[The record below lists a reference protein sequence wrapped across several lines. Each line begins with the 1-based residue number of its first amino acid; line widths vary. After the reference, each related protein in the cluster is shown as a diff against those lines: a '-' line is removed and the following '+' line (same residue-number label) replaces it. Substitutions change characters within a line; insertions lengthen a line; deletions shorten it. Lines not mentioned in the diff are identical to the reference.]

1 MRTAGR
7 QSRVRLRVRTARHG
21 TRESLGALVIA
32 LAVPFLFVEEG
43 RFSTYSLDVGSTT
56 VDLGP
61 SDAAVVAIL
70 LAAVIAGIRADA
82 ARLNAARILWVPG
95 IALIL
100 WLAFE
105 TFRPVS
111 IDDARF
117 DDHLADY
124 VEFVAYALLAI
135 AVPLLV
141 RRAQDLTLVV
151 ASFVLW
157 SLVASAV
164 AFAQFFGVDVFDAWP
179 PGWRQPSFLGH
190 SDLAALSGIA
200 IGVAVA
206 GILCTRRRIPAPM
219 LFPVALGAGAVGLV
233 LAGSLAAVMGF
244 AVGVL
249 LITFA
254 AHSRFA
260 PSGRRL
266 LGVVALLA
274 VVLVGVSAIRAD
286 ALEPVGELTGLGE
299 DRPVPDVQTYSES
312 SALAYIGWRVF
323 QDNPILGVGWQRS
336 GRADVFEQYLAD
348 ARARFPDEAEALPS
362 AEQERGVQSLYVQM
376 LADAGVIGLALLLAV
391 GLGGLVLG
399 WRTAAYASSPWA
411 AGAGLAVI
419 CALLTVMGEWA
430 VVGIVPGIPID
441 AATCLLLG
449 LAAAGAATVEEE
461 TGG

>member
-1 MRTAGR
+1 MRT
-7 QSRVRLRVRTARHG
+7 LRPG

-32 LAVPFLFVEEG
+32 LAVPFLFIGED
-43 RFSTYSLDVGSTT
+43 RISTYSLEIGSAS
-56 VDLGP
+56 VDLGL
-61 SDAAVVAIL
+61 SDVAVVAIL
-70 LAAVIAGIRADA
+70 IAAIVAGIRGGA

-95 IALIL
+95 IALVL

-117 DDHLADY
+117 DDHFASY
-124 VEFVAYALLAI
+124 VEFVAYAFLAL

-141 RRAQDLTLVV
+141 RRAQDLTLIV
-151 ASFVLW
+151 ASIVLW

-164 AFAQFFGVDVFDAWP
+164 AFVQFFGVDVFDAWP

-206 GILCTRRRIPAPM
+206 GILCTRRRIPAPT
-219 LFPVALGAGAVGLV
+219 LFPIALCAGAVGLV
-233 LAGSLAAVMGF
+233 LAGSLAAVAGF

-249 LITFA
+249 LVTFA
-254 AHSRFA
+254 ARSRFA

-266 LGVVALLA
+266 LGVVVVLA
-274 VVLVGVSAIRAD
+274 AVLVGVSAIRAD
-286 ALEPVGELTGLGE
+286 ALEPVGELTGLGD
-299 DRPVPDVQTYSES
+299 DRPTQVVQTYSES
-312 SALAYIGWRVF
+312 SVLVYIGLRVF

-336 GRADVFEQYLAD
+336 GRADVFEEYLED
-348 ARARFPDEAEALPS
+348 ARARFPDEADEAFPS
-362 AEQERGVQSLYVQM
+362 AERELGVQSLYAQM
-376 LADAGVIGLALLLAV
+376 LADAGVIGLALLLAI
-391 GLGGLVLG
+391 GLGALVLG

-411 AGAGLAVI
+411 AGAGLAVM
-419 CALLTVMGEWA
+419 CALLTVAGEWA

>member
-1 MRTAGR
+1 MRTPR
-7 QSRVRLRVRTARHG
+7 PG
-21 TRESLGALVIA
+21 TRESLGALVLA
-32 LAVPFLFVEEG
+32 LAVPFLFVGED
-43 RFSTYSLDVGSTT
+43 RFRTYSLDVGSTT

-70 LAAVIAGIRADA
+70 LAAVIAGIRVGW

-95 IALIL
+95 IALVL

-111 IDDARF
+111 IDDAHF

-124 VEFVAYALLAI
+124 IEFVAYALLAV

-141 RRAQDLTLVV
+141 RRTQDLTLVI

-164 AFAQFFGVDVFDAWP
+164 AFAQFFGVDIFDPWP
-179 PGWRQPSFLGH
+179 PGWRQPSFLAH

-219 LFPVALGAGAVGLV
+219 LFPVALVAGAVGLV
-233 LAGSLAAVMGF
+233 LAGSIAAVAGF
-244 AVGVL
+244 TVGVL
-249 LITFA
+249 LVTFA
-254 AHSRFA
+254 ARSRFA

-286 ALEPVGELTGLGE
+286 ALEPIGELTGLGE
-299 DRPVPDVQTYSES
+299 DRPTPDAQTHSEKS
-312 SALAYIGWRVF
+312 VLAYIGLRVF
-323 QDNPILGVGWQRS
+323 KDNPLLGVGWQRS
-336 GRADVFEQYLAD
+336 GRAAVFEQYLAD
-348 ARARFPDEAEALPS
+348 ARERFPDEAEEAFPS
-362 AEQERGVQSLYVQM
+362 SEQELGVQSLYVQM
-376 LADAGVIGLALLLAV
+376 LADAGVIGLALLLAIA
-391 GLGGLVLG
+391 LGGLVLG
-399 WRTAAYASSPWA
+399 WRTASYASSPWA
-411 AGAGLAVI
+411 GGAGLAVM
-419 CALLTVMGEWA
+419 CALLTVAGEWA

>member
-1 MRTAGR
+1 MRPPR
-7 QSRVRLRVRTARHG
+7 PG
-21 TRESLGALVIA
+21 TRESLGALVLA
-32 LAVPFLFVEEG
+32 FAVPFLFVGEDHLP
-43 RFSTYSLDVGSTT
+43 TYSLDVGSTM
-56 VDLGP
+56 VDLDP

-70 LAAVIAGIRADA
+70 VAAIVAGVRMGT
-82 ARLNAARILWVPG
+82 ARLNAARVLWVPG
-95 IALIL
+95 IALVL

-117 DDHLADY
+117 DDHLASY
-124 VEFVAYALLAI
+124 VKFVAYALLAI

-157 SLVASAV
+157 AVVASAV
-164 AFAQFFGVDVFDAWP
+164 ALVQFFGVDVFDAWP

-200 IGVAVA
+200 IGMAVA

-219 LFPVALGAGAVGLV
+219 LFPVALVAGAVGLV
-233 LAGSLAAVMGF
+233 LAGSIAAVAGF

-249 LITFA
+249 LVTFA
-254 AHSRFA
+254 ARSRFA

-286 ALEPVGELTGLGE
+286 ALEPIGELTGPGE
-299 DRPVPDVQTYSES
+299 DRPTADAQTYSEKS
-312 SALAYIGWRVF
+312 VLAYIGLRVF
-323 QDNPILGVGWQRS
+323 QDNPLLGVGWQRS
-336 GRADVFEQYLAD
+336 GRAEVFEQYLAD
-348 ARARFPDEAEALPS
+348 ARERFPDEADEAFPS
-362 AEQERGVQSLYVQM
+362 AEEELGVQSLYVQM
-376 LADAGVIGLALLLAV
+376 LADAGVIGLVLLLAT
-391 GLGGLVLG
+391 GIGGLVLG
-399 WRTAAYASSPWA
+399 SRTAAYASTPWA
-411 AGAGLAVI
+411 GGAGLGVM
-419 CALLTVMGEWA
+419 CALLTGVGAWA
-430 VVGIVPGIPID
+430 EVGIVPGLPID

>member
-1 MRTAGR
+1 MRTPRPG
-7 QSRVRLRVRTARHG
+7 V
-21 TRESLGALVIA
+21 TRESLGALVLA
-32 LAVPFLFVEEG
+32 LAVPFLFIGEDHIN
-43 RFSTYSLDVGSTT
+43 TYSLDVGSAT

-61 SDAAVVAIL
+61 SDLAVVAIL
-70 LAAVIAGIRADA
+70 IAAIVAGVRVGA
-82 ARLNAARILWVPG
+82 ARLNAGRILWVPG
-95 IALIL
+95 IALVL

-117 DDHLADY
+117 DDHLASY
-124 VEFVAYALLAI
+124 AEFVAYAFLAL

-157 SLVASAV
+157 SLVASSV
-164 AFAQFFGVDVFDAWP
+164 AFVQFFGVDVFDAWP

-200 IGVAVA
+200 IGAAVA

-219 LFPVALGAGAVGLV
+219 LFPVALGAGAIGLV
-233 LAGSLAAVMGF
+233 LAGSLAAVAGF

-254 AHSRFA
+254 ARSRFA

-286 ALEPVGELTGLGE
+286 ALEPIGELTGLGE
-299 DRPVPDVQTYSES
+299 DRPAQEVRTYSES
-312 SALAYIGWRVF
+312 SVLAYIGLRVF

-336 GRADVFEQYLAD
+336 GRSEVFERYVAD
-348 ARARFPDEAEALPS
+348 ARARFSDEADEAFPS
-362 AEQERGVQSLYVQM
+362 PEQELGVQSLYVQM
-376 LADAGVIGLALLLAV
+376 LADAGVIGLALLLAI
-391 GLGGLVLG
+391 GIGGLVLG

-411 AGAGLAVI
+411 AGAGLAVM
-419 CALLTVMGEWA
+419 CALLTVAGEWA
-430 VVGIVPGIPID
+430 VVGMIPGIPID

>member
-1 MRTAGR
+1 MRTPR
-7 QSRVRLRVRTARHG
+7 PVP
-21 TRESLGALVIA
+21 RESLGALVIA
-32 LAVPFLFVEEG
+32 LAVPFLFVGEDHF
-43 RFSTYSLDVGSTT
+43 RTYSLDVGSTT
-56 VDLGP
+56 IDPSP

-70 LAAVIAGIRADA
+70 LAALVAVIRMGAT
-82 ARLNAARILWVPG
+82 RLNPARIVWVPG

-111 IDDARF
+111 LDDAQF
-117 DDHLADY
+117 DDHLANY
-124 VEFVAYALLAI
+124 LEFVAYALLAI

-141 RRAQDLTLVV
+141 RRAQDLTLVI

-157 SLVASAV
+157 SLAASGVALV
-164 AFAQFFGVDVFDAWP
+164 QFFGVDIFDAWP

-190 SDLAALSGIA
+190 HDLAALSGIA
-200 IGVAVA
+200 VGVAVA

-219 LFPVALGAGAVGLV
+219 LFPLALAAGAVGLV
-233 LAGSLAAVMGF
+233 LAGSIAAVAGF

-249 LITFA
+249 LVTFA
-254 AHSRFA
+254 ARSRFA
-260 PSGRRL
+260 PSGMR
-266 LGVVALLA
+266 LLA
-274 VVLVGVSAIRAD
+274 VVVLLAAVLVGVSAIRAD
-286 ALEPVGELTGLGE
+286 ALQPIGELTGLGE
-299 DRPVPDVQTYSES
+299 DRAPPDVQTYSEQS
-312 SALAYIGWRVF
+312 VLVYIGLRIF

-336 GRADVFEQYLAD
+336 SRAEVFERYVAD
-348 ARARFPDEAEALPS
+348 ARARFPDETDEAFP
-362 AEQERGVQSLYVQM
+362 APERELGVQSLYVQM
-376 LADAGVIGLALLLAV
+376 LADAGLIGLALLLAV
-391 GLGGLVLG
+391 GIGGLVLG

-411 AGAGLAVI
+411 AGAGLAVM
-419 CALLTVMGEWA
+419 CALLTVAGEWA

>member
-1 MRTAGR
+1 
-7 QSRVRLRVRTARHG
+7 LI
-21 TRESLGALVIA
+21 LA
-32 LAVPFLFVEEG
+32 LAVPFLFVGEDQ
-43 RFSTYSLDVGSTT
+43 FQTWSLDVGSTT

-61 SDAAVVAIL
+61 SDAAVVAVL
-70 LAAVIAGIRADA
+70 VAAIVVGMRTGA

-95 IALIL
+95 IALVL

-111 IDDARF
+111 IDDAQF

-124 VEFVAYALLAI
+124 VEFVAYAFLAL

-151 ASFVLW
+151 ASLVLW

-164 AFAQFFGVDVFDAWP
+164 AFVQFFGVDVFDAWP
-179 PGWRQPSFLGH
+179 PGWRQPSFLEH
-190 SDLAALSGIA
+190 SGLAALSGIA

-233 LAGSLAAVMGF
+233 LAGSIAAVAGF

-249 LITFA
+249 LVTFA
-254 AHSRFA
+254 ARSRFA

-274 VVLVGVSAIRAD
+274 AVLVGVSAIRAD

-299 DRPVPDVQTYSES
+299 DRQAQDVQTYSEKS
-312 SALAYIGWRVF
+312 VLAYIGLRAF

-336 GRADVFEQYLAD
+336 GRAEVFDRYLAD
-348 ARARFPDEAEALPS
+348 ARARFPDEAEEAFPS
-362 AEQERGVQSLYVQM
+362 AEQELGVQSLYVQM
-376 LADAGVIGLALLLAV
+376 LADAGVIGLALLLAIAV
-391 GLGGLVLG
+391 GGLVLG

-411 AGAGLAVI
+411 AGAGLAVM
-419 CALLTVMGEWA
+419 CALLTVAGEWA
-430 VVGIVPGIPID
+430 VVGIVPGIPLD

>member
-1 MRTAGR
+1 MRTPR
-7 QSRVRLRVRTARHG
+7 PVP
-21 TRESLGALVIA
+21 RESLGALVIA
-32 LAVPFLFVEEG
+32 LAVPFLFLAEDHIG
-43 RFSTYSLDVGSTT
+43 TYSLDVGSTT
-56 VDLGP
+56 IDLGA

-70 LAAVIAGIRADA
+70 LAALVAGARVGA
-82 ARLNAARILWVPG
+82 ARLNPARIVWVPG
-95 IALIL
+95 IALVL

-117 DDHLADY
+117 DDHIASY
-124 VEFVAYALLAI
+124 VKFVAYALLAI

-157 SLVASAV
+157 SLVASGV
-164 AFAQFFGVDVFDAWP
+164 ALAQFLGADVFDAWP

-190 SDLAALSGIA
+190 HDLAALSGIA
-200 IGVAVA
+200 MGAAVA
-206 GILCTRRRIPAPM
+206 GILCTRRRIPAPL
-219 LFPVALGAGAVGLV
+219 LFPLAVAAGMVGLV
-233 LAGSLAAVMGF
+233 LAGSIAAVAGF

-249 LITFA
+249 LVTFA
-254 AHSRFA
+254 ARSRFA
-260 PSGRRL
+260 PSGTRL
-266 LGVVALLA
+266 LGVVVLLV

-286 ALEPVGELTGLGE
+286 ALQPIGELTRLGE
-299 DRPVPDVQTYSES
+299 DRAPPDVQTYSEQS
-312 SALAYIGWRVF
+312 VLVYIGLRIF
-323 QDNPILGVGWQRS
+323 RDNPILGVGWQRS
-336 GRADVFEQYLAD
+336 GRPEVFGRYVAD
-348 ARARFPDEAEALPS
+348 ARERFPDETDEAFPARGREL
-362 AEQERGVQSLYVQM
+362 GVQSLYVQM
-376 LADAGVIGLALLLAV
+376 LADAGLIGLALLLAV

-411 AGAGLAVI
+411 AGAGLAVM
-419 CALLTVMGEWA
+419 CALLTVAGEWA
-430 VVGIVPGIPID
+430 VVGIVPGIPLD